1 VAYNRRQPRR
11 QGVRYGPPREK
22 PRYSESG
29 VLIGRFLG
37 LGILLL
43 VLGVLAAGALAFMGD
58 RPAAPST
65 SSRTIT
71 PSATTRPATTP
82 TALPSANPPISP
94 PATTPTVPTPGATSV
109 PPLVQIGEGY
119 VTFGT
124 RDDDQ
129 LHILDPR
136 SVFAMD
142 ERIVWSAFLTERA
155 DSAELRIHI
164 LKIDPAVVGGERL
177 IVDEEVTPL
186 VINAQIFSR
195 RLRPQA
201 LLDGPGVYVVRY
213 LRGTDLLSEGYLEIT
228 AS

>member
-1 VAYNRRQPRR
+1 
-11 QGVRYGPPREK
+11 
-22 PRYSESG
+22 
-29 VLIGRFLG
+29 
-37 LGILLL
+37 
-43 VLGVLAAGALAFMGD
+43 M
-58 RPAAPST
+58 
-65 SSRTIT
+65 
-71 PSATTRPATTP
+71 
-82 TALPSANPPISP
+82 
-94 PATTPTVPTPGATSV
+94 
-109 PPLVQIGEGY
+109 QIGEGY